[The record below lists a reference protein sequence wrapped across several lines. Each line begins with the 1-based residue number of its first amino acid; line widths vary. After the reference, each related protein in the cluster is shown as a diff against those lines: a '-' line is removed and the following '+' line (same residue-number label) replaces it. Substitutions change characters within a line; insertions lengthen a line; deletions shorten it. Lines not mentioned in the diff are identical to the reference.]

1 MRRFL
6 YYNEDTINSLLAQ
19 IESGLIL
26 KATNENS
33 VSQSN
38 SVNEGKKETVM
49 GDLAAKVIGIGTEV
63 KGEKENDNSVGE
75 VTTRLLKSVQ
85 EKMLHD
91 YAFDIVF
98 EFMSTQGLICECPEK
113 IGDMVLVK
121 ETPTFLDF
129 GYFRDLFA
137 DDGAVKFCN
146 EQNTEEIRKQILQFR
161 TALPKG
167 SGLDDERKAQVKE
180 FKEQIKDLENQIN
193 NLDPERKK
201 VLKTIDA
208 IKAIIPY
215 NRFIMTNNYLIPLDD
230 RNFRDVPEIV
240 AFKYGGEMSVF
251 GYVTNIIHKN
261 EDANKTENDFLSYY
275 KTMNQVILNMFKEDD
290 EIFILHPIAMFY

>member
-33 VSQSN
+33 VSQSD
-38 SVNEGKKETVM
+38 SVSEGKKETVV

-75 VTTRLLKSVQ
+75 VTTRLLKNVQ

-98 EFMSTQGLICECPEK
+98 DFMSAQGLICEYPEK
-113 IGDMVLVK
+113 IGDMVLVQ

-146 EQNTEEIRKQILQFR
+146 EQNAEETRKQILQFKS
-161 TALPKG
+161 ALPKG
-167 SGLDDERKAQVKE
+167 SRLDDEGKAQVKE
-180 FKEQIKDLENQIN
+180 FKEQIRDLEDQIN
-193 NLDPERKK
+193 NLEPERKK
-201 VLKTIDA
+201 ILKTIDA

-251 GYVTNIIHKN
+251 GYITNIIHKD
-261 EDANKTENDFLSYY
+261 EVINKADNDFLSYY
-275 KTMNQVILNMFKEDD
+275 KTMNQVMFSMFKGDE
-290 EIFILHPIAMFY
+290 EIFILHPIAIFY

>member
-26 KATNENS
+26 KETNENS
-33 VSQSN
+33 VSQSD
-38 SVNEGKKETVM
+38 SASEGKKETIM

-63 KGEKENDNSVGE
+63 KGEKDNNNSVGE
-75 VTTRLLKSVQ
+75 VTTRLLKNVQ

-98 EFMSTQGLICECPEK
+98 DFMSAQGLVCECPEK

-146 EQNTEEIRKQILQFR
+146 EQTAEDIRKQIIQFKN
-161 TALPKG
+161 ALPKG
-167 SGLDDERKAQVKE
+167 KGLDDEKKAQVKE
-180 FKEQIKDLENQIN
+180 FKVQIAEFEKQVDDLEP
-193 NLDPERKK
+193 DRKR
-201 VLKTIDA
+201 
-208 IKAIIPY
+208 Y
-215 NRFIMTNNYLIPLDD
+215 
-230 RNFRDVPEIV
+230 
-240 AFKYGGEMSVF
+240 
-251 GYVTNIIHKN
+251 
-261 EDANKTENDFLSYY
+261 
-275 KTMNQVILNMFKEDD
+275 
-290 EIFILHPIAMFY
+290 

>member
-26 KATNENS
+26 KATNEDS

-49 GDLAAKVIGIGTEV
+49 GDLAAKVIGIGPEV

-75 VTTRLLKSVQ
+75 VTTRLLKNVQ

-98 EFMSTQGLICECPEK
+98 DFMFAQGLICESPEK
-113 IGDMVLVK
+113 IGDMVLVQ

-137 DDGAVKFCN
+137 DDGAIKFCN
-146 EQNTEEIRKQILQFR
+146 EQNAEEIRKQILQFKS
-161 TALPKG
+161 ALPKG
-167 SGLDDERKAQVKE
+167 SGLDDEKKAQVKE
-180 FKEQIKDLENQIN
+180 FKEQIRDLENQID
-193 NLDPERKK
+193 NLEPERKIT
-201 VLKTIDA
+201 LKTIDA

-240 AFKYGGEMSVF
+240 AFKYGGEMSVL

-261 EDANKTENDFLSYY
+261 EDTNKADNDFLSYY
-275 KTMNQVILNMFKEDD
+275 KTMNQVMFSMFKKEE